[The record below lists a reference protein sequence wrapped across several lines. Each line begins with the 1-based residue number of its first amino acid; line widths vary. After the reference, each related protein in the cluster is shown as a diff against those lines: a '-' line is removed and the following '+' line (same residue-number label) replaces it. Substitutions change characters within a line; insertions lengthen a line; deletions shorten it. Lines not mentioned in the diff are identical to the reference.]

1 MSTSVDYGFR
11 VASLLAGVLALA
23 EEVVLKRASW
33 LASRGQWAFLLEVSS
48 VTEHPLPP
56 LSAMDA
62 SAALAFLLVV
72 RLSLEATL
80 HDLRKGER
88 N

>member
-1 MSTSVDYGFR
+1 
-11 VASLLAGVLALA
+11 LLAGVLALA

-33 LASRGQWAFLLEVSS
+33 LASRGHWAFLLEVSS

-56 LSAMDA
+56 LSATDA